1 VELPERG
8 GGAAAGLVRGDQLR
22 LVVGA
27 ADAKSQL
34 PHKSVNLTNI
44 KNKLTDLLGN

>member
-1 VELPERG
+1 MIDEGKVELPERG

-27 ADAKSQL
+27 ADVL
-34 PHKSVNLTNI
+34 NLRT
-44 KNKLTDLLGN
+44 TT